1 VSPCFTNGARSS
13 ITAQALLA
21 NSRQNK
27 NHTAMTQSHA
37 AMLARSLTPNMPPT
51 ALIFK
56 FLIVPPSSRGFVC
69 QEGQKTWKGK
79 KKGQK
84 KKTHTVRMGDQGAR
98 GDAGQGGIELMKE
111 GAKEGGMGSVVTV
124 LAQTVTGLQASHSS
138 TGLPHSIIR
147 SDDVHNGCIASP
159 AS

>member
-1 VSPCFTNGARSS
+1 
-13 ITAQALLA
+13 
-21 NSRQNK
+21 
-27 NHTAMTQSHA
+27 
-37 AMLARSLTPNMPPT
+37 
-51 ALIFK
+51 
-56 FLIVPPSSRGFVC
+56 
-69 QEGQKTWKGK
+69 
-79 KKGQK
+79 
-84 KKTHTVRMGDQGAR
+84 MGDQGAR

>member
-1 VSPCFTNGARSS
+1 LSPH
-13 ITAQALLA
+13 
-21 NSRQNK
+21 RQEDLCVK
-27 NHTAMTQSHA
+27 EG
-37 AMLARSLTPNMPPT
+37 
-51 ALIFK
+51 K
-56 FLIVPPSSRGFVC
+56 KRGRA
-69 QEGQKTWKGK
+69 KKKGK
-79 KKGQK
+79 KKRPLQ
-84 KKTHTVRMGDQGAR
+84 VRMGDQGAR